1 MGVDI
6 YGRKPKIVTEGP
18 KEIDYR
24 SSPDEEKDKY
34 KYWNKIEGWKVER
47 LPNYF
52 FSNWWS
58 WRPIQY
64 LCGLANVMY
73 ELKLDLCYLSSN
85 EGRGLQTQENC
96 DRLANAMELMLN
108 ENFPKEFMSDD
119 SNVIQVAMG
128 YWNLTSTGEPYFY
141 EEEELNEQY
150 PDGTFLFAP
159 VVTKKGIMVE
169 SESSCS
175 LKEIKDWILFLRG

>member
-6 YGRKPKIVTEGP
+6 YGRKPKIVTEEP

-58 WRPIQY
+58 WWSIQY

-73 ELKLDLCYLSSN
+73 ELKLDLCYRSSN
-85 EGRGLQTQENC
+85 GGKGLQTQENC
-96 DRLANAMELMLN
+96 DRLANALELMLN
-108 ENFPKEFMSDD
+108 DNFPKEFMEDD
-119 SNVIQVAMG
+119 SNVIQVAMEFWVVTG
-128 YWNLTSTGEPYFY
+128 TGESFFD
-141 EEEELNEQY
+141 EEAELNKQY
-150 PDGTFLFAP
+150 PYGTFLFAP
-159 VVTKKGIMVE
+159 VVTKKGVIVE

>member
-18 KEIDYR
+18 KQIEYR
-24 SSPDEEKDKY
+24 SSSDEEKN
-34 KYWNKIEGWKVER
+34 KYWNKVEGWEAER

-52 FSNWWS
+52 FSNWRS
-58 WRPIQY
+58 WWPIQY

-73 ELKLDLCYLSSN
+73 ELKLDLCYRSSN
-85 EGRGLQTQENC
+85 GGKGLQTQENC
-96 DRLANAMELMLN
+96 DRLANALELMLN
-108 ENFPKEFMSDD
+108 DNFPKEFMEDD

-128 YWNLTSTGEPYFY
+128 SWNVSSTGEPYFY

-150 PDGTFLFAP
+150 PYGTFLFAP
-159 VVTKKGIMVE
+159 VVTKKGVMVE

-175 LKEIKDWILFLRG
+175 LKEIKYWILFLRG